1 MINRL
6 DKDWLSRY
14 NEGTLEGKEDYIQ
27 LGDLFLSDGHYY
39 RALEIYQKEVGEDIP
54 IPKLVEAAECRE
66 QLGDEESSLRMY
78 NEAVRRIDTE
88 ERELVKRIFKSLKLM
103 KGKIGDRQVLEIEG
117 LEQALLDKFGN
128 SF

>member
-6 DKDWLSRY
+6 NKDWLRRY
-14 NEGTLEGKEDYIQ
+14 NEGTLEGREDYVQ

-66 QLGDEESSLRMY
+66 QLGDEQSSLRIY
-78 NEAVRRIDTE
+78 AEAVRRINVE
-88 ERELVKRIFKSLKLM
+88 ERELVGRIFKSLKLM
-103 KGKIGDRQVLEIEG
+103 KRKVEGRKVAEIEI
-117 LEQALLDKFGN
+117 LEGFLLDKFG
-128 SF
+128 